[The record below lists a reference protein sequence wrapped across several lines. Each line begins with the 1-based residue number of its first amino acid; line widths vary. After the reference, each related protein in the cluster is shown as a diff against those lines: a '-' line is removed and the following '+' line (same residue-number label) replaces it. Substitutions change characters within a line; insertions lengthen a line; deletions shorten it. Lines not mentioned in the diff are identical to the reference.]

1 MAGWGTG
8 CFAAV
13 KLPRVTPR
21 WRVCDVRL
29 CQTYVQHELA
39 SRRPWTEV
47 DSEEPAL
54 ARPPSRMPHAEVRWG
69 GDPEISPDFLLG
81 FSVSLK
87 LLRETKPVRGRQSAT
102 RARRRRSVP
111 RGPPTPRSSRG
122 ACGRPPRSPVTHV
135 AASSLGGS
143 ARPAPAGPPA
153 PPSTCAARPL
163 TGTGWARGSRV
174 PGRDGTIRGASGHLR
189 PLLPAPCCSHCG
201 TRDQAAARRCL
212 AVTGGYPDAS

>member
-8 CFAAV
+8 RFAAV

-54 ARPPSRMPHAEVRWG
+54 ARPPSQMPHAEVRWG
-69 GDPEISPDFLLG
+69 GGPRDLPGLPARLFCKPEIAPGNEAHSGKAIGHPRAAPSLRSPGSPHPAFLEGGVWAASALPRHSRRRFLLG
-81 FSVSLK
+81 
-87 LLRETKPVRGRQSAT
+87 RQ
-102 RARRRRSVP
+102 RQ
-111 RGPPTPRSSRG
+111 
-122 ACGRPPRSPVTHV
+122 
-135 AASSLGGS
+135 
-143 ARPAPAGPPA
+143 ARPRRAACSSKHLRCPAM
-153 PPSTCAARPL
+153 

-201 TRDQAAARRCL
+201 TRDQAAAGRCL

>member
-8 CFAAV
+8 RFAAV

-21 WRVCDVRL
+21 WRVCGVRL

-69 GDPEISPDFLLG
+69 GGPRDLPGLPARLFCKPEIAPGNEAHSGKAIGHP
-81 FSVSLK
+81 
-87 LLRETKPVRGRQSAT
+87 
-102 RARRRRSVP
+102 RARRRSVP
-111 RGPPTPRSSRG
+111 RGPPTPRSSSW
-122 ACGRPPRSPVTHV
+122 ACGRPPRSPVTHG
-135 AASSLGGS
+135 AASSSGGS

-174 PGRDGTIRGASGHLR
+174 PGRDSTIRGASGHLR

>member
-1 MAGWGTG
+1 MGHRALRGSETAPCDTVMARVWRAPLSDIRTTRARLTSPVDRGRQRGTRG
-8 CFAAV
+8 SRAPVTNAPRRSAV
-13 KLPRVTPR
+13 V
-21 WRVCDVRL
+21 
-29 CQTYVQHELA
+29 
-39 SRRPWTEV
+39 
-47 DSEEPAL
+47 
-54 ARPPSRMPHAEVRWG
+54 

-87 LLRETKPVRGRQSAT
+87 LLRETKPIRGRRSAT

-135 AASSLGGS
+135 AASSSGGS

-201 TRDQAAARRCL
+201 TRDQAAAAAGRCL